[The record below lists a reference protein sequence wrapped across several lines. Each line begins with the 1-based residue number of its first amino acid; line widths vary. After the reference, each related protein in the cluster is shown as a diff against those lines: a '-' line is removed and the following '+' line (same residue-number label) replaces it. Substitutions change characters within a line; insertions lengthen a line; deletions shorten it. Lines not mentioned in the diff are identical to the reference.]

1 MVRSELALLQARAD
15 EIDAEERVLTTQALQ
30 ATEAAAEAGAA
41 ARALALLAEE
51 TAMIAPLVQ
60 ARLEPEV
67 TLFTLRRL
75 AAEAEG
81 RRDRALATLA
91 RQDAAGTEIADRRRA
106 LHARIASESRSEL
119 AAAEAELAE
128 LDVRLPL
135 LAGRLARTQLRAPMR
150 GVINRLLPSGRD
162 AVVQGGQVLAELV
175 PLDEGLRI
183 EAWVRPA
190 DIAFLHP
197 GQPVRVR
204 LTAYDSS
211 RYGAMEGRI
220 ERLGAD
226 AVRRPD
232 REEMAYAVQVR
243 TEGALTGADGAE
255 LDLMP
260 GMIAEI
266 DILNGRKTVLDYLI
280 RPILRTKE
288 TAFRD

>member
-1 MVRSELALLQARAD
+1 LGRLADVVRSELALLQARAD

-81 RRDRALATLA
+81 RRD
-91 RQDAAGTEIADRRRA
+91 RA